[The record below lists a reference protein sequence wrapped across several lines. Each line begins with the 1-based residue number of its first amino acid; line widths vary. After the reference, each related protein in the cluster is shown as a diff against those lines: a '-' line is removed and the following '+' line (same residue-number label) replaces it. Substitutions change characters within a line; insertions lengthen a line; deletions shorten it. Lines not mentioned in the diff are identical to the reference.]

1 MLNRVAAV
9 PPPLARLRDKTVVIT
24 GASDGIG
31 AAAARQLADAGA
43 VVIPVGRSP
52 GKTASL
58 ADELGVD
65 GEIADFEKLDDVRDL
80 AARLRERCKTIDV
93 LINNAGG
100 TFSKRATT
108 VDGNERTMQVNHL
121 APYLLTRLLEEPLR
135 RDAHPSQA
143 PGPGS
148 ARPLNS
154 ARIVTTASSAAQLGR
169 FRTDDLR
176 TSLKSAGLYVGFRV
190 YSKTKLAN
198 ILFAAELSRRWPE
211 ITSTSYHPGAV
222 ASQFGRGSGLV
233 GFLFAVPQF
242 RAMIRTPDQGADTM
256 LWLASA
262 ADSAGWYSGGFF
274 SDRAPARAPS
284 QADDLRLATDLWN
297 LSADLVGLP
306 RS

>member
-1 MLNRVAAV
+1 MLNRAAAV

-43 VVIPVGRSP
+43 DVIPVGRSP
-52 GKTASL
+52 GKTTRL
-58 ADELGVD
+58 ADEIGVE

-80 AARLRERCKTIDV
+80 AARLLERCKTIDV

-135 RDAHPSQA
+135 PA
-143 PGPGS
+143 
-148 ARPLNS
+148 S
-154 ARIVTTASSAAQLGR
+154 ARIVTTASSAAQLDR

-198 ILFAAELSRRWPE
+198 ILFAAELSRQWPE
-211 ITSTSYHPGAV
+211 TTSTSYHPGAV

-233 GFLFAVPQF
+233 GILFAVPQF

-262 ADSAGWYSGGFF
+262 PDTAGWYSGGFF
-274 SDRAPARAPS
+274 SDRAPMPAPS
-284 QADDLRLATDLWN
+284 QTDDLRLATDLWN
-297 LSADLVGLP
+297 ISADLVGLP
-306 RS
+306 RA